1 MHPRVFV
8 TGVGI
13 LSAIGNGTDETLD
26 AFKNLKTGIGKLS
39 LFQSAHA
46 NIPVAEVRLSNHELA
61 ELAGVLTDNMPFSR
75 NTLLALVASKQA
87 VHASGWTGVREKHTG
102 IIFATTVGG
111 MDLNEQYY
119 KSLLENAEHKQVIGL
134 LDSADCTEKVAAYFG
149 IRHHVTTISTAC
161 SSSANAVMLGA
172 RLIRNKHLQRVL
184 VGGTD
189 SLTKFTLNGFNALE
203 IISPSGCRPFD
214 RNRNGLTI
222 GEGAAA
228 LVLESEE
235 CADPGRIICEVS
247 GYANVNEAYH
257 ATASTADGFG
267 AILAMNRALE
277 SASLNASDISYINA
291 HGTGTEINDLSEG
304 IAIDKVFGS
313 HIPPVSSTKAF
324 TGHTLGAA
332 GAVEAVF
339 SGMAIRDQIVL
350 PGMNFTDPMPELS
363 FQPRLKVEPRRII
376 HVMSN
381 SFGFG
386 GSNTTLIFSKA

>member
-13 LSAIGNGTDETLD
+13 LSAIGNGTDETLG
-26 AFKNLKTGIGKLS
+26 AFKNLKSGIGKLS
-39 LFQSAHA
+39 LFQSAHE
-46 NIPVAEVRLSNHELA
+46 NIPVAEVRFSNPELA
-61 ELAGVLTDNMPFSR
+61 KLAGVLTDIMPFSR

-111 MDLNEQYY
+111 MDLNERYY

-203 IISPSGCRPFD
+203 ILSPSGCRPFD

-277 SASLNASDISYINA
+277 SASLKPSDISYINA

-313 HIPPVSSTKAF
+313 HVPPVSSTKAF

-363 FQPRLKVEPRRII
+363 FHPTLKIEPRRIM